1 MEVEQAEQPYSCGAC
16 GNTVIDTRI
25 IRARWYKYSD
35 PAGWWEYGQI
45 CGPCLNEQWRSM
57 THSWDAD
64 IHNDSDFSHTQWKKG
79 LFMKVI
85 RRRLQFQPTAGI
97 EEEVRDPEDY
107 ELMGA
112 VLPDEGDQDSP

>member
-1 MEVEQAEQPYSCGAC
+1 MS
-16 GNTVIDTRI
+16 R
-25 IRARWYKYSD
+25 
-35 PAGWWEYGQI
+35 
-45 CGPCLNEQWRSM
+45 
-57 THSWDAD
+57 SWDAD
-64 IHNDSDFSHTQWKKG
+64 LHHDPDWSHKHWKNE

-85 RRRLQFQPTAGI
+85 RRRLQFQPPEGN